1 MVYGSTINQI
11 ITCMPTETST
21 RHNSAANHIRRPT
34 LQSIYEHRHM
44 IRQLIIRDFKARY
57 TQSALGLL
65 WLIISPIITIIVF
78 TFVFKNLANVPSY
91 DIPYPIFS
99 FAALVPWE
107 FFNRSMTEGIRCL
120 LTNKQLITDVYV
132 PRILI
137 PLIAQAT
144 SMIDMLVNFC
154 VFVLLMIVFR
164 FTPSLN
170 ILLLPFFVVQIFL
183 LSTGMVLIFSAL
195 QVRLRDVA
203 TIMGFLMRILIFLS
217 PVAYPSQL
225 VENELGAIYWLNPL
239 VGILDG
245 WRWAVLGIE
254 PFDGFS
260 ALLSWITTICVLMA
274 GLYVFARS
282 ETTFADW
289 I

>member
-1 MVYGSTINQI
+1 MAAN
-11 ITCMPTETST
+11 TSEKTT
-21 RHNSAANHIRRPT
+21 RVNLAANHIRRPT

-57 TQSALGLL
+57 TQSALGVL
-65 WLIISPIITIIVF
+65 WLILSPIITIIVF

-91 DIPYPIFS
+91 DIPYPVFS

-107 FFNRSMTEGIRCL
+107 FFSRNMIEGSRCL
-120 LTNKQLITDVYV
+120 ITNKQLVMDVYV

-137 PLIAQAT
+137 PLITQIT
-144 SMIDMLVNFC
+144 SLIDMLVNFC
-154 VFVLLMIVFR
+154 VFLLLMLVFG
-164 FTPSLN
+164 FTPSLH
-170 ILLLPFFVVQIFL
+170 ILLLPFFVLEVFL
-183 LSTGMVLIFSAL
+183 LSTGMTLILSAL

-203 TIMGFLMRILIFLS
+203 TLVGFLMRILIFLS
-217 PVAYPSQL
+217 PVAYPSKL
-225 VENELGAIYWLNPL
+225 VEGELGVIYRLNPL

-245 WRWAVLGIE
+245 WRAAVLGIDT
-254 PFDGFS
+254 FDITSF
-260 ALLSWITTICVLMA
+260 LLSWIVTACVLIA
-274 GLYVFARS
+274 GVYIFARS